1 MPTIAS
7 SIGHRSSKL
16 FVTSGAQKLT
26 EMPHRGD
33 ESDAR
38 RPTYEARLL
47 EGINRIEVE
56 MVAGLPRGAPK
67 VGPGQE
73 IESEKITVFVNIAR
87 S

>member
-1 MPTIAS
+1 MT
-7 SIGHRSSKL
+7 L
-16 FVTSGAQKLT
+16 GAQKLT

-38 RPTYEARLL
+38 RPIYEARLL